1 MCRRAREKIGAI
13 PELGA
18 PERRGF
24 DIVLE
29 EIGKLKKGQTALE
42 DRMTR
47 LEDAANL
54 HTKQNTEML
63 TLVNDI
69 NKKLTD
75 GGLEKKA
82 AQMEIIEAA
91 LKKKNVR
98 FAVVVVF
105 AAFVLSGVAIA
116 YFVERSHNV
125 AEIAQS
131 VRK

>member
-1 MCRRAREKIGAI
+1 MCKRAREKIGAI
-13 PELGA
+13 PELDEPA
-18 PERRGF
+18 KRGF

-29 EIGKLKKGQTALE
+29 EIGKLKKGQVALE

-75 GGLEKKA
+75 GNLEKKA
-82 AQMEIIEAA
+82 AQMEILESA
-91 LKKKNVR
+91 LKKKYVR
-98 FAVVVVF
+98 YALVAVC
-105 AAFVLSGVAIA
+105 AAFILSGVAIA

-125 AEIAQS
+125 AEIAQA
-131 VRK
+131 VHK

>member
-1 MCRRAREKIGAI
+1 MCKRAREKIGAI
-13 PELGA
+13 PDLGV

-29 EIGKLKKGQTALE
+29 EIGKLKKGQNALE

-75 GGLEKKA
+75 GNLEKKA
-82 AQMEIIEAA
+82 AQMEILEEA
-91 LKKKNVR
+91 LKKKYVR
-98 FAVVVVF
+98 YALVAIF
-105 AAFVLSGVAIA
+105 AAFILSGVAIA

-131 VRK
+131 VHK

>member
-1 MCRRAREKIGAI
+1 MCVEAREMINKIPGLGK
-13 PELGA
+13 PEKK
-18 PERRGF
+18 GF

-29 EIGKLKKGQTALE
+29 EIGKLKEGQNAL
-42 DRMTR
+42 DKRMAR
-47 LEDAANL
+47 LEETATL
-54 HTKQNTEML
+54 HTQQNTEVL

-75 GGLEKKA
+75 NNIEKKA
-82 AQMEIIEAA
+82 AQMELLEGA
-91 LKKKNVR
+91 LKKKYVR
-98 FAVVVVF
+98 WAAAAVL
-105 AAFVLSGVAIA
+105 ATFVLSGVAIA